1 MRIFDEL
8 GFYVYLIIET
18 LKDTKS
24 FLILVLMVLITFA
37 NALYILEI
45 ANHPSAAFSDDTALT
60 LPAKDGA
67 YEIDRLIKRA
77 YNVTFIDS
85 VVNQYLLGLGEF
97 QYDAFAS
104 SPSGPLIW
112 SLFLFSTF
120 LTQVTFMNMLIAI
133 MSNTFSRVLE
143 N

>member
-45 ANHPSAAFSDDTALT
+45 ANHP
-60 LPAKDGA
+60 
-67 YEIDRLIKRA
+67 
-77 YNVTFIDS
+77 
-85 VVNQYLLGLGEF
+85 
-97 QYDAFAS
+97 
-104 SPSGPLIW
+104 
-112 SLFLFSTF
+112 
-120 LTQVTFMNMLIAI
+120 
-133 MSNTFSRVLE
+133 
-143 N
+143 